1 MESYSRFARR
11 MFPFDKQP
19 HGGFQNLR
27 KICENGFNNF
37 NPHQYQ
43 PKQHLIMNQ
52 DNKSDDNSLIG
63 TYETQIMFVE
73 ANKEFLYEL
82 FSKTLLHNGIEAI
95 ISQGYKDELYQEL
108 VVKYKISSTEEVFNI
123 YKKYLFYFQYAI
135 TQSYNFKSYHDPT
148 PYFQ

>member
-1 MESYSRFARR
+1 MESYSRFARK

-27 KICENGFNNF
+27 KICENGFNNSKKHF
-37 NPHQYQ
+37 
-43 PKQHLIMNQ
+43 ITNQ
-52 DNKSDDNSLIG
+52 DNKLDDNILIG
-63 TYETQIMFVE
+63 TYETQIIFVE

-95 ISQGYKDELYQEL
+95 ISQGYKDEIYQEL
-108 VVKYKISSTEEVFNI
+108 AVKYKISSTEEVFNI
-123 YKKYLFYFQYAI
+123 YKKYLFYFEYAI